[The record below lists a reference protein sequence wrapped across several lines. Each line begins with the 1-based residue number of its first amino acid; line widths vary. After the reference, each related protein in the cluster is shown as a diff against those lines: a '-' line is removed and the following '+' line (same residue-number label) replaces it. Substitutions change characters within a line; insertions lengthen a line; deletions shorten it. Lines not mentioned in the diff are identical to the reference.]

1 MTVIEL
7 PSKTPVKLFINFEF
21 SINPFGR
28 DSINELLKIYLM
40 STRFG
45 KLFKNIPDIYKL
57 PLFLNMLFADV
68 NGHPINA
75 FYPIDK
81 EDISW
86 NILSAI
92 DTTPFANK
100 FDPIDSNLS

>member
-21 SINPFGR
+21 SINPVGR
-28 DSINELLKIYLM
+28 VSINELLNIYLM
-40 STRFG
+40 STRLG
-45 KLFKNIPDIYKL
+45 WLFKNYPEIYIF
-57 PLFLNMLFADV
+57 PLFLNILFTDV

-75 FYPIDK
+75 FSPIDK
-81 EDISW
+81 EGISW